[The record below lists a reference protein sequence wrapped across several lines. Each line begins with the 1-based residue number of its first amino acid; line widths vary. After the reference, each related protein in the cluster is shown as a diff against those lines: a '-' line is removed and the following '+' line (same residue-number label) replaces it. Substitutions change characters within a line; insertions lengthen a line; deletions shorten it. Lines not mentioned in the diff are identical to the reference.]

1 MKVNGSIV
9 VPSNTVADMF
19 LRAIDD
25 VFTKQRETQPAC
37 RGVVLT
43 HKPLALGGVRTQ
55 FHMTKGEENLIFRLK
70 LSTYGAAPN
79 ADGKG
84 V

>member
-1 MKVNGSIV
+1 MFLERLTMYL
-9 VPSNTVADMF
+9 PSNEKPSQHVERKMW
-19 LRAIDD
+19 
-25 VFTKQRETQPAC
+25 QGE
-37 RGVVLT
+37 VLT
-43 HKPLALGGVRTQ
+43 HKPLVLGGVRTQ
-55 FHMTKGEENLIFRLK
+55 FHMTKCEENLIFCLK